1 MLFTPPKG
9 NKLEWQRKLQSRMQ
23 KTGEQL
29 VEFAGELWVLAD
41 RAYPKWSS
49 EVLRNQFMQRVW
61 SASVQLGL
69 MKEMPLTL
77 EDALKL
83 ASQLKVVEE
92 AQKRL
97 QKDRCQA
104 ESLALTE
111 NAEDGSCTS
120 NAASDTCRRTGT
132 QEKESL
138 EKQLGRQLK
147 QTEEMVQQQV
157 RSATA

>member
-1 MLFTPPKG
+1 
-9 NKLEWQRKLQSRMQ
+9 MQ
-23 KTGEQL
+23 G
-29 VEFAGELWVLAD
+29 V
-41 RAYPKWSS
+41 WSS
-49 EVLRNQFMQRVW
+49 
-61 SASVQLGL
+61 SVQLGL

-111 NAEDGSCTS
+111 DAEDGSCTS
-120 NAASDTCRRTGT
+120 NTASDTCRRTGT

-138 EKQLGRQLK
+138 EKRLGRQLK
-147 QTEEMVQQQV
+147 QTEERVQRLSTQVQQLLKE
-157 RSATA
+157 SARGTSCRWPASMKDGGTGHLQKRKGSIVQPTMRC

>member
-1 MLFTPPKG
+1 
-9 NKLEWQRKLQSRMQ
+9 MQ

-29 VEFAGELWVLAD
+29 VEFTGELWVIAD
-41 RAYPKWSS
+41 RVYPKWSS

-61 SASVQLGL
+61 SSSVQLGL

-83 ASQLKVVEE
+83 ASQLKVVE
-92 AQKRL
+92 KRL

-111 NAEDGSCTS
+111 DAEDGSCTS
-120 NAASDTCRRTGT
+120 NAASDTDVQVPRR
-132 QEKESL
+132 K
-138 EKQLGRQLK
+138 R
-147 QTEEMVQQQV
+147 
-157 RSATA
+157 A